1 MHRARQNW
9 DEHAQILNAVI
20 AGNGDLAALLASQ
33 HVHNA
38 AKAYTEAKQQ
48 SQSRASAA

>member
-1 MHRARQNW
+1 MHRAKANW
-9 DEHAQILNAVI
+9 DEHSQILNAVI

-38 AKAYTEAKQQ
+38 AKAYTDTQQ
-48 SQSRASAA
+48 HGSAD